1 MEKWCDIAAALL
13 ALVAAVFWFLSAY
26 GELPA
31 VAMYWGH
38 APESDP
44 FYQAVKF
51 SATMNRWVSV
61 VSGSAG
67 QFPKSLLEFQGR
79 FATEGACA
87 RSTSSS
93 AVGQKGL
100 SARVAAGVGLGC

>member
-31 VAMYWGH
+31 MAMYWGH

-51 SATMNRWVSV
+51 SATMNRY
-61 VSGSAG
+61 
-67 QFPKSLLEFQGR
+67 
-79 FATEGACA
+79 
-87 RSTSSS
+87 
-93 AVGQKGL
+93 
-100 SARVAAGVGLGC
+100 AAGFSGASAICMSIGLFIRHRRR

>member
-51 SATMNRWVSV
+51 SATMNRYAAGFSG
-61 VSGSAG
+61 GSA
-67 QFPKSLLEFQGR
+67 L
-79 FATEGACA
+79 CM
-87 RSTSSS
+87 
-93 AVGQKGL
+93 
-100 SARVAAGVGLGC
+100 GVGLIIRQRRRRD

>member
-1 MEKWCDIAAALL
+1 MEKCWDIAAALL

-31 VAMYWGH
+31 MATYWGH

-51 SATMNRWVSV
+51 SATMNRWAAGF
-61 VSGSAG
+61 SGASA
-67 QFPKSLLEFQGR
+67 L
-79 FATEGACA
+79 CM
-87 RSTSSS
+87 
-93 AVGQKGL
+93 
-100 SARVAAGVGLGC
+100 GVGLIIRQRRRRD